1 MRQHRSWQYSPQWI
15 LLHRCFVKIKT
26 WFSVHLLMSL
36 SVLLM
41 VTRTKTSNFNSSF
54 SQDNSYNIQKSL
66 EKTNRY
72 VVHFIFTKTKI
83 ESICGM
89 LLHSIERSPLKINV
103 RENRRDNQ
111 EWKIQDEDKLKQKT
125 QHNMCLTP
133 SYGNKYK

>member
-1 MRQHRSWQYSPQWI
+1 
-15 LLHRCFVKIKT
+15 
-26 WFSVHLLMSL
+26 MSL

-89 LLHSIERSPLKINV
+89 LLHSIERSPQQTCGFFFITNV
-103 RENRRDNQ
+103 QIFQQR
-111 EWKIQDEDKLKQKT
+111 
-125 QHNMCLTP
+125 P
-133 SYGNKYK
+133 SRAIEILGLSH